1 MTLAEKKMAT
11 TSLNLTTAL
20 DDAAAELVL
29 LDPEDAA
36 AWEAARNKILSFID
50 GAPDAVRDIL
60 KAVAEKM
67 ANSGTLSAEQKKP
80 LLDELNKL
88 IQDGLEQ
95 VWDKAN
101 AEIKTAP
108 PASTDEVAPPP
119 PVTAPVAQ
127 ASNPSPE
134 RKPPEPEKSPTPAVA
149 AGPREEKPTVSTP
162 SEPPVSAQSLVTQT
176 PPRRALGGKFLTF
189 FLDKEEFGFEI
200 LRVQEIISQLP
211 ITPVPRTP
219 DHVQGVINLRGK
231 IIPVVDLRRKLGLPP
246 LETHGCIIIVRA
258 HNIEVGV
265 SVDQVSEV
273 STISDDQIDPAP
285 SFGSGVI
292 GEYLLGIGKIGD
304 RVKLLL
310 DVDRTL
316 APEHLAGARAGDQT
330 VVALNGG
337 SR

>member
-1 MTLAEKKMAT
+1 MAT

-29 LDPEDAA
+29 LDPEDAT
-36 AWEAARNKILSFID
+36 AWETARTKIISFID
-50 GAPDAVRDIL
+50 GAPDGVRDIL
-60 KAVAEKM
+60 KATAEKM
-67 ANSGTLSAEQKKP
+67 ANNGTLSAEQKKT

-101 AEIKTAP
+101 AEIKSTP
-108 PASTDEVAPPP
+108 PAGAKETDSPPP
-119 PVTAPVAQ
+119 AATTVAQ
-127 ASNPSPE
+127 AASPSPAPE
-134 RKPPEPEKSPTPAVA
+134 QKPPEADKSPTPAVGSGA
-149 AGPREEKPTVSTP
+149 AEEKPSAPTP
-162 SEPPVSAQSLVTQT
+162 GEPPVSATPGVAPT

-189 FLDKEEFGFEI
+189 VLGKEEFGFEI

-219 DHVQGVINLRGK
+219 GHVQGVINLRGK

-246 LETHGCIIIVRA
+246 LDEHSCVIIVRA

-273 STISDDQIDPAP
+273 STISDEQIDPAP

-316 APEHLAGARAGDQT
+316 APEHLAGARAGGQT
-330 VVALNGG
+330 VVAMNGG
-337 SR
+337 GR

>member
-1 MTLAEKKMAT
+1 MAT
-11 TSLNLTTAL
+11 TPLNLTTAL

-29 LDPEDAA
+29 LDPDDPAAWDAA
-36 AWEAARNKILSFID
+36 RTKILGSAEN
-50 GAPDAVRDIL
+50 APEAVRNIL
-60 KAVAEKM
+60 KAVADKM
-67 ANSGTLSAEQKKP
+67 SVSAAFPPEQKKP
-80 LLDELNKL
+80 IIDELNTL
-88 IQDGLEQ
+88 VQDGLEQ

-101 AEIKTAP
+101 AEIKAEPIAQVQEAP
-108 PASTDEVAPPP
+108 PQPPP
-119 PVTAPVAQ
+119 PEPVAETTSV
-127 ASNPSPE
+127 ATPSAPKVE
-134 RKPPEPEKSPTPAVA
+134 KSTPSELAPEPPAVA
-149 AGPREEKPTVSTP
+149 KPTAPTP
-162 SEPPVSAQSLVTQT
+162 SEPP
-176 PPRRALGGKFLTF
+176 PPAKPAVPEPARRALGGKFLTF

-219 DHVQGVINLRGK
+219 AHVQGVINLRGK

-246 LETHGCIIIVRA
+246 LDTQSCVIIVRA

-265 SVDQVSEV
+265 AVDQVSEV
-273 STISDDQIDPAP
+273 STIMDDQIDPAP

-316 APEHLAGARAGDQT
+316 APEHLAGGNAGGQT
-330 VVALNGG
+330 MVAMNGG
-337 SR
+337 GR

>member
-1 MTLAEKKMAT
+1 MAT

-36 AWEAARNKILSFID
+36 AWEAARNKILSFSD

-60 KAVAEKM
+60 KAAAEKM
-67 ANSGTLSAEQKKP
+67 ANSGTLSAEQKK
-80 LLDELNKL
+80 LLVDELNKL

-101 AEIKTAP
+101 AEIKTTP
-108 PASTDEVAPPP
+108 PANTKEVAPPP
-119 PVTAPVAQ
+119 PPETTLAQ
-127 ASNPSPE
+127 PPNPSSE
-134 RKPPEPEKSPTPAVA
+134 RKTPEAEKSPGATVA
-149 AGPREEKPTVSTP
+149 AGPAEEKPTASAPV
-162 SEPPVSAQSLVTQT
+162 EPPVCAKSAVAQP

-189 FLDKEEFGFEI
+189 VLGKEEFGFEI

-219 DHVQGVINLRGK
+219 AHVQGVINLRGK

-246 LETHGCIIIVRA
+246 LDEHSCVIIVRA

-316 APEHLAGARAGDQT
+316 APEHLAGAQAGGQT
-330 VVALNGG
+330 VVAMNGDN
-337 SR
+337 R

>member
-108 PASTDEVAPPP
+108 PASTEEVAPP
-119 PVTAPVAQ
+119 
-127 ASNPSPE
+127 SP
-134 RKPPEPEKSPTPAVA
+134 R
-149 AGPREEKPTVSTP
+149 
-162 SEPPVSAQSLVTQT
+162 
-176 PPRRALGGKFLTF
+176 
-189 FLDKEEFGFEI
+189 
-200 LRVQEIISQLP
+200 
-211 ITPVPRTP
+211 
-219 DHVQGVINLRGK
+219 
-231 IIPVVDLRRKLGLPP
+231 
-246 LETHGCIIIVRA
+246 
-258 HNIEVGV
+258 
-265 SVDQVSEV
+265 
-273 STISDDQIDPAP
+273 
-285 SFGSGVI
+285 
-292 GEYLLGIGKIGD
+292 
-304 RVKLLL
+304 
-310 DVDRTL
+310 DRTGCPSL
-316 APEHLAGARAGDQT
+316 QSE
-330 VVALNGG
+330 
-337 SR
+337 S